1 MRARGLS
8 IRALAVLIPASR
20 SAVGDW
26 LSGRR
31 QPPLDLLEQ
40 IADHLRLTGDARR
53 NLIISGHLTRC
64 SPLVLDHL
72 ARLEAAALAPK
83 RRSRV

>member
-31 QPPLDLLEQ
+31 QPPLDLLDQ
-40 IADHLRLTGDARR
+40 LADHLRLSGDARR
-53 NLIISGHLTRC
+53 DLILAGHLTRC
-64 SPLVLDHL
+64 SSLVIDHL
-72 ARLEAAALAPK
+72 ARLEAALSPK